1 MENIREIRIKK
12 LLYQSWYRGCKETD
26 KIVGLFA
33 KKYIHEL
40 SDIELDELEAILNE
54 NDNDIFDW
62 LSNKREMPEEIKSNS
77 IMKRLRNFIPAHE
90 IHNIN

>member
-1 MENIREIRIKK
+1 MENTKEIRIKK

-33 KKYIHEL
+33 KKYIHTL
-40 SDIELDELEAILNE
+40 TDTELDELENILAE

-62 LSNKREMPEEIKSNS
+62 LSNKKEMPANMRTNS
-77 IMKRLRNFIPAHE
+77 IMQRLQNFIPAHE
-90 IHNIN
+90 INNIS